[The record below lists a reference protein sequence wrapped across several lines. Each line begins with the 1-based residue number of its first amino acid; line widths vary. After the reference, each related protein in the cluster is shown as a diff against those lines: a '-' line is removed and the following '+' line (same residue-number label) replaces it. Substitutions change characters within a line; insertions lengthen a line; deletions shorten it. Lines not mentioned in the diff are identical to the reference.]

1 MLVEEPG
8 YSLDGRVLVKEP
20 VQPPSLQSAPDSTR
34 EESEEALETD
44 QYRNPRNI
52 NHCHIQSVHAFDDP
66 HHWYS
71 LV

>member
-1 MLVEEPG
+1 MLEEEPGDSLDGRFLVEEP
-8 YSLDGRVLVKEP
+8 VE
-20 VQPPSLQSAPDSTR
+20 PPSLQSAPDNTR

-44 QYRNPRNI
+44 QYRNPGNI
-52 NHCHIQSVHAFDDP
+52 NNCHVHSGHAFDT